1 MRIHSRHEK
10 HKINKFSTIYEVLKK
25 ERINL
30 NMENNTSKGTLAVI
44 LSKLKQF
51 YESKV
56 RDEQYST
63 DSEIAADILS
73 KGEILGDFAD
83 KTVVDLGAGTGILG
97 IGALLKGANKVIFV
111 EKDNCALKITKENYE
126 NIKSEHLIGDAIF
139 ENKDIAE
146 FSHNADTVI
155 MNPPFG
161 TKKEHADKEFLKKAF
176 ETAKIVYSF
185 HKTTTRKFV
194 EAFAKDS
201 NFKITHSWD
210 FEFPLKQTMKFHE
223 KKIKKIAVS
232 AFRFQQV

>member
-1 MRIHSRHEK
+1 MK
-10 HKINKFSTIYEVLKK
+10 
-25 ERINL
+25 
-30 NMENNTSKGTLAVI
+30 NNISKGTLAVI

-56 RDEQYST
+56 RDEQYCT
-63 DSEIAADILS
+63 DSEIAADILA

-97 IGALLKGANKVIFV
+97 IGALLKGATCAIFV
-111 EKDNCALKITKENYE
+111 EKDDTALKIAKENYE
-126 NIKSEHLIGDAIF
+126 NTKSEYLLGDAVF
-139 ENKDIAE
+139 ENKDITE
-146 FSHNADTVI
+146 FTHNADTVI

-161 TKKEHADKEFLKKAF
+161 TKNEHADKEFLKKAF
-176 ETAKIVYSF
+176 QTAKIVYSF

-201 NFKITHSWD
+201 EFKITHFWD

-223 KKIKKIAVS
+223 KKIKKIAVTV
-232 AFRFQQV
+232 FRFQHI